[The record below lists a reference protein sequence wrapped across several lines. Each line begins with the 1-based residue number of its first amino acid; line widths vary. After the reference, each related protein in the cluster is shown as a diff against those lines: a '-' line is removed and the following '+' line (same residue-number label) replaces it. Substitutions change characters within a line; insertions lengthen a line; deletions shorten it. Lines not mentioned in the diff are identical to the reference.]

1 MATGN
6 IVGSFYDSLLV
17 KVKAAPHSLIATS
30 LWSAQARDVSRILS
44 NFLFA
49 DRGPSQ
55 GGKRPDMGA
64 VSVSGTNIYSEAFV

>member
-30 LWSAQARDVSRILS
+30 LWSAQARAVSRMLS
-44 NFLFA
+44 NFLPA

-55 GGKRPDMGA
+55 GGKRLGMGA
-64 VSVSGTNIYSEAFV
+64 GSVT